1 MVPDYTLSLQSICE
15 TVAIKSVERTGK
27 LEFLSHLFEHNDEK
41 FPSFIPNWTAPFDW
55 NEIYENRLQHVNWF
69 SASLEMSASVR
80 FVGHNMLI
88 SKGII
93 FDTIEAVCSNALLDF
108 NTESTPLVDIQTL
121 SGVKSSGS
129 DIYGNTNDSRVT
141 ALWYPMN
148 GGLEMVLRDSNRF
161 SNRLRGPTNLSKYF
175 KVSAFLTG
183 DRNIRSQLWDTEIS
197 HAFLDIE
204 TETHG
209 RRFFTTKS
217 GYFGFAP
224 QKCRTGDMVVVLAGG
239 NVPYIIRPL
248 SRIQQLK
255 RIFGY
260 FRRGTGFLNII
271 RAVFKL
277 CSTTCYTILGDSY
290 CHGIMDG
297 EVFEDPER
305 QKQGL
310 KEIVLV

>member
-1 MVPDYTLSLQSICE
+1 
-15 TVAIKSVERTGK
+15 
-27 LEFLSHLFEHNDEK
+27 
-41 FPSFIPNWTAPFDW
+41 
-55 NEIYENRLQHVNWF
+55 
-69 SASLEMSASVR
+69 MSASVR

-108 NTESTPLVDIQTL
+108 NTESSPLVDIQTL

-129 DIYGNTNDSRVT
+129 GIYGNTNDSRVT
-141 ALWYPMN
+141 ALWYSMN

-161 SNRLRGPTNLSKYF
+161 SNRLRGPTNLSKYY

-183 DRNIRSQLWDTEIS
+183 DQNIRSQLWDTEIS

-204 TETHG
+204 TATHG
-209 RRFFTTKS
+209 RRFFTTKM

-224 QKCRTGDMVVVLAGG
+224 QKCRTGDMVVILAGG

-255 RIFGY
+255 RILGY

-271 RAVFKL
+271 CAVFKL